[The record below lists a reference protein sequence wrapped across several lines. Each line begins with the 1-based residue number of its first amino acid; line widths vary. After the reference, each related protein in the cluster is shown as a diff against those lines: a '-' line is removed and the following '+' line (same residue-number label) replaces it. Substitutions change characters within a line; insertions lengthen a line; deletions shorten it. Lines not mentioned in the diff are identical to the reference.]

1 MLFNQVINLVLETHT
16 SNDVG
21 DTVTTQVRRKVFADK
36 QSVRQSEYYQAGA
49 TGIRP
54 EFMFVVRAI
63 DYKGEPKVEHEGKQY
78 TIVRTF
84 EKPSELTELVCQGVV
99 NNG

>member
-1 MLFNQVINLVLETHT
+1 MLFNQVINLVLETHA

-49 TGIRP
+49 TGMRP
-54 EFMFVVRAI
+54 ELMFVIRAI
-63 DYKGEPKVEHEGKQY
+63 DYKGEPKIEHGGKQY
-78 TIVRTF
+78 TITRTYCT
-84 EKPSELTELVCQGVV
+84 KSEFVELVCQGVV